1 MRVALLKVLLIV
13 AIVTI
18 PVCSRLLSNE
28 DKVES
33 DTGAGDDK
41 KVEEPAVGEVPV
53 GEKKAED
60 EAVNAN
66 SEANKVHAAIKTPVV
81 IPATPVAVPSKSRA
95 GLYILVAVAL
105 LGVVA
110 IGTTFVLGKQKN

>member
-13 AIVTI
+13 AIMTI

-28 DKVES
+28 EKEES
-33 DTGAGDDK
+33 DTGVGGEN
-41 KVEEPAVGEVPV
+41 KVDEPIVEIPL
-53 GEKKAED
+53 GEKQAGG
-60 EAVNAN
+60 EAGIADPEV
-66 SEANKVHAAIKTPVV
+66 NKVHAAINAPVI
-81 IPATPVAVPSKSRA
+81 IPATPVVDAPSKSRA